1 MQPKQRVNVSVK
13 VFFQYTFIFR
23 LTNYS
28 LLLHVNKRKNLGP
41 LVTKEKSHLLT
52 IYNSDLEGNKLK
64 DQCARV

>member
-23 LTNYS
+23 LTNYG

-41 LVTKEKSHLLT
+41 LVTKEKSPLNNIQL
-52 IYNSDLEGNKLK
+52 
-64 DQCARV
+64 RP